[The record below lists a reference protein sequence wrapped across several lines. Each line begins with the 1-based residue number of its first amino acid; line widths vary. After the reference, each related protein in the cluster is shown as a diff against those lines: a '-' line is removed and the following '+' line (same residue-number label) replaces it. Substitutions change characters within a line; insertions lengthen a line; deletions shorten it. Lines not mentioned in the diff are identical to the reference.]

1 MLSKDQLTKRI
12 AGLSKKSVTLR
23 TEIHLIAVSV
33 IGHVFEHGDTRV
45 ADSLIAAMGKGFDR
59 KAMLLYF
66 KEYGAMRWDKAES
79 CFTINKA
86 ARETFEFDEAYL
98 NDEATPRWYDFAPS
112 KKDLSDTPY
121 DFLDVL
127 QNALKKADKV
137 RKEGKP
143 IGHEEVIREVAALI
157 SRVRT
162 VEYEKG
168 LTDGVATA

>member
-1 MLSKDQLTKRI
+1 MLTKDQLTKRI

-23 TEIHLIAVSV
+23 QEIHLIAVAV
-33 IGHVFEHGDTRV
+33 IGHVYEHGDTRV
-45 ADSLIAAMGKGFDR
+45 ADSLVAAMGKGFDR
-59 KAMLLYF
+59 KAILLYF

-79 CFTINKA
+79 CFVINKA

-98 NDEATPRWYDFAPS
+98 NDETTPRWYDFAPS
-112 KKDLSDTPY
+112 KKNLSDEPY

-143 IGHEEVIREVAALI
+143 IGHEEAIREVAALI
-157 SRVRT
+157 SRIRLT
-162 VEYEKG
+162 EFEAG
-168 LTDGVATA
+168 LREDAAA